1 MPTDWQIECLRARMS
16 SLEQEIK
23 RVADKDHP
31 YSEPNA
37 IYHAL
42 LNVLKS
48 RSEHFRE
55 ACGLFGEVGDSV
67 LLETVF
73 QEVALEVQRVFEVFG
88 YADRVDS
95 PRIPFEILRCL
106 SWAAKDLLGEEC
118 KAVVRL
124 DTAYNYTIV
133 SCRRKFD
140 ELNWEQFWSDATLAS
155 GRPDAKPYTVLVLG
169 FPSPDAGAT
178 LLHALAAH
186 EFGHEI
192 IEQYHAQIEKLWDT
206 LLIDAKSRFQD
217 KIQEYILDNTH
228 RREGV
233 PPSDAIEESA
243 MQFEAKLIASSYR
256 WLSEVWADLV
266 AARLVGPASLAAFDR
281 IVLNNGA
288 ACDSHPSATLRKRLV
303 ENYLK
308 MKMSKIAEDKVW
320 ASVFLSPATSRP
332 EGEAPLNTQFLKPI
346 YPMLEYVCEHSL
358 DELARLLDKI
368 PSPLTDSDLPKKLKD
383 IETFVENLA
392 PPNAAID
399 KGKMNASAF
408 WLLMY
413 GVWHFRLSTD
423 KFNRFC
429 ADHGFDGHSKGEA
442 VLGNLLLHALQ
453 AAELEYQWNMSRASK
468 TVQPLGAESGT

>member
-1 MPTDWQIECLRARMS
+1 M
-16 SLEQEIK
+16 
-23 RVADKDHP
+23 ADKDHP
-31 YSEPNA
+31 YSEPDA

-48 RSEHFRE
+48 RSEHFQE
-55 ACGLFGEVGDSV
+55 ACTLFEAIGDRD

-73 QEVALEVQRVFEVFG
+73 QEVALEVQRIFEVFG

-140 ELNWEQFWSDATLAS
+140 ELYWEQFWSEATLAT
-155 GRPDAKPYTVLVLG
+155 GRPAARPYTVLVLG

-192 IEQYHAQIEKLWDT
+192 IEQYHPQIEKLWDT
-206 LLIDAKSRFQD
+206 LLIEAKSRFQD
-217 KIQEYILDNTH
+217 IIHEYILDNTH

-233 PPSDAIEESA
+233 PPNDAIEESA

-256 WLSEVWADLV
+256 WISEVWADLV

-308 MKMSKIAEDKVW
+308 MKMPEVAKDEVW
-320 ASVFLSPATSRP
+320 ASVFLSPATSIP
-332 EGEAPLNTQFLKPI
+332 EGEAPFHTQVLKPV
-346 YPMLEYVCEHSL
+346 YPMLEYVCERSL
-358 DELARLLDKI
+358 NELAGLLDKI
-368 PSPLTDSDLPKKLKD
+368 SSPLTDPDSTNLLKN
-383 IETFVENLA
+383 IETFVTNLA
-392 PPNAAID
+392 PPNAAFE
-399 KGKMNASAF
+399 KGKMSASAF

-429 ADHGFDGHSKGEA
+429 RDHGFEDHYKGES

-453 AAELEYQWNMSRASK
+453 AAELEYQWNVACANKR
-468 TVQPLGAESGT
+468 VQPLGAESGT